1 MKISI
6 LFLSLL
12 AISTSALADIF
23 VAHQNILYQVP
34 KSPNVMSTSSQT
46 FDQLNFLDLNFD
58 GDVYHL
64 SRSSPA
70 TLQGFTMLKKPLKP
84 KLPKLEGCA
93 KYPQEWKRDAK
104 IIAKLETKEISKKL
118 QISLPKEFKDGTPSD
133 EIYKSMIKLGFYIDA
148 KEKLPNRFF
157 SNGDQEIAFVLYD
170 DGLNQRLAIL
180 ENKAK
185 TDWKKVDDMTLT
197 DQCP

>member
-1 MKISI
+1 
-6 LFLSLL
+6 
-12 AISTSALADIF
+12 
-23 VAHQNILYQVP
+23 
-34 KSPNVMSTSSQT
+34 
-46 FDQLNFLDLNFD
+46 
-58 GDVYHL
+58 
-64 SRSSPA
+64 
-70 TLQGFTMLKKPLKP
+70 MLKKPLKP